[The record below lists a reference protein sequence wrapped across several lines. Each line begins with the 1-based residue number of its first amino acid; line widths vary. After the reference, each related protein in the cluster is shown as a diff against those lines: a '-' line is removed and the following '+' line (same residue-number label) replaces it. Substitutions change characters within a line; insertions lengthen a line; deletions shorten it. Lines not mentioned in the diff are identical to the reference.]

1 MGTEELENSIKDTIQ
16 HYLDYL
22 GFDNSQL
29 ILSGMSMGTFPS
41 MYYGADF
48 EPHAIIMS
56 KPLANVGTIG
66 NRARLLAPEVFPTGI
81 DVLHLQTG
89 RLDNEGVE
97 ALNQKFW
104 DKFEK
109 ADFSNTTFGLSYM
122 KDEDMDPTAY
132 EDITKSLYYSGAKI
146 LSKGTSGRHNDDSYT
161 ATTWFVCPSHNG
173 VARVFCDVCTP
184 DRKPFAGD
192 PRDALDRKSTRLN
205 SSHSSVSRMPSSA

>member
-89 RLDNEGVE
+89 CLDNEGVE

-161 ATTWFVCPSHNG
+161 ATTWFVNFYRMILENDFG
-173 VARVFCDVCTP
+173 
-184 DRKPFAGD
+184 RKE
-192 PRDALDRKSTRLN
+192 
-205 SSHSSVSRMPSSA
+205 

>member
-1 MGTEELENSIKDTIQ
+1 METPFLLFSDPRLEGGAFYMGTEELENSIKDTIQ

-22 GFDNSQL
+22 GFDSDQL

-109 ADFSNTTFGLSYM
+109 ADFSNTTFGVSYM
-122 KDEDMDPTAY
+122 KDEDMDPTAF
-132 EDITKSLYYSGAKI
+132 EDITKVLYSSGERI
-146 LSKGTSGRHNDDSYT
+146 LSKGTSGRHNDDHST
-161 ATTWFVCPSHNG
+161 ATAWFLNFYRMILENDFG
-173 VARVFCDVCTP
+173 
-184 DRKPFAGD
+184 RKG
-192 PRDALDRKSTRLN
+192 
-205 SSHSSVSRMPSSA
+205 